1 MLLYFHRKNEI
12 SKITSQVSL
21 KLSVKHFCRTPL
33 RDVFRTQSKIYDGA
47 FFAKIVN
54 VNYFRKKAPS

>member
-1 MLLYFHRKNEI
+1 MPNRSALAESFYNNFADYSLLVCRFTENEPDHKRI
-12 SKITSQVSL
+12 PDP
-21 KLSVKHFCRTPL
+21 VKHL
-33 RDVFRTQSKIYDGA
+33 RWS